1 VPTFRTAP
9 LDRLVIPDG
18 IHVEEHDLVTEG
30 DVIIGSNSAVGFGVR
45 SANVIA
51 GERVEFGGH
60 IEAEGDCRLDT
71 WCEVADDVLVGED
84 AYLGER
90 VQIDGALRVAGD
102 LDIGEDVD
110 IADGFDAN
118 GRIIIRD
125 PMPTIVFLFMYLTQ
139 LLRIGE
145 DEAAEQLV
153 ASIVDEDHASPV
165 LIPKGSRVS
174 DDAWRVSTPGEIGN
188 DCRIHGNIRAESLV
202 VGRDNEIFGSL
213 RAREGITVGAD
224 TEVTGN
230 VTTREG
236 TVRVGP
242 GTVVRGDVS
251 GEFVEVHREAAVKG
265 AIRASEEMSMVSEPV
280 LDDTDLER
288 DDGLDV
294 AAADQEA
301 ATTGAEAT
309 EHSTEES
316 AATEQSAGGPDATE
330 HSAGSTET
338 DPAGREESPPADAEP
353 PN

>member
-9 LDRLVIPDG
+9 LDKLVIPDG

-45 SANVIA
+45 AANVIA

-153 ASIVDEDHASPV
+153 ASLVDGDHASPV

-174 DDAWRVSTPGEIGN
+174 DDAWRVSTPGEIGD

-236 TVRVGP
+236 TIRVGP
-242 GTVVRGDVS
+242 GTVVRGEVS
-251 GEFVEVHREAAVKG
+251 GEYVEVHREATVEG

-288 DDGLDV
+288 GDDLDL
-294 AAADQEA
+294 AAADQQVAEP
-301 ATTGAEAT
+301 TDTGTADPEDVPNDAE
-309 EHSTEES
+309 EMVPGESTEQ
-316 AATEQSAGGPDATE
+316 QSP
-330 HSAGSTET
+330 SV
-338 DPAGREESPPADAEP
+338 DAEP
-353 PN
+353 TD

>member
-125 PMPTIVFLFMYLTQ
+125 PMPTIVFLFMYLTR

-153 ASIVDEDHASPV
+153 ASLVDGDHASPV

-174 DDAWRVSTPGEIGN
+174 DDAWRVSTPGEIGD

-236 TVRVGP
+236 TIRVGP
-242 GTVVRGDVS
+242 GTVVRGEVS
-251 GEFVEVHREAAVKG
+251 GEYVEVHREATVEG

-288 DDGLDV
+288 GDDLDL
-294 AAADQEA
+294 AAADQQVAEP
-301 ATTGAEAT
+301 TDTGTADPEDVPNDAE
-309 EHSTEES
+309 EMVPGESTEQ
-316 AATEQSAGGPDATE
+316 QSP
-330 HSAGSTET
+330 SV
-338 DPAGREESPPADAEP
+338 DAEP
-353 PN
+353 TD